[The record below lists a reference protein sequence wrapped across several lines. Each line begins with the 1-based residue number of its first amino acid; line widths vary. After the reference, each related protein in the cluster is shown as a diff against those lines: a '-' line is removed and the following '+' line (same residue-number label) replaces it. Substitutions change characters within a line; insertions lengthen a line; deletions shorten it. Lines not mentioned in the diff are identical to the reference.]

1 MKSLATTAP
10 HAKGRVSGVRLVGRD
25 AALEFRQDD
34 TGLHVVL
41 RTPVPDDHAVVFAI
55 SGVL

>member
-1 MKSLATTAP
+1 M
-10 HAKGRVSGVRLVGRD
+10 SGVRLVGRD